1 MLANEATK
9 LLYNEKISKKAE
21 MTAKETFGS
30 KKISKNLPEIN
41 VDRKIINKGISILD
55 LFTENKI
62 LPSKSEVRRA
72 IANNGIKINDKILND
87 EKKILFINDFQDN
100 DYIKISFGK
109 KRHYLLKIN

>member
-21 MTAKETFGS
+21 TTAKETFGS

-41 VDRKIINKGISILD
+41 IDRRIINKGISILD

-62 LPSKSEVRRA
+62 KNQKSE
-72 IANNGIKINDKILND
+72 IEIKIKN
-87 EKKILFINDFQDN
+87 
-100 DYIKISFGK
+100 
-109 KRHYLLKIN
+109 